1 MVSGLLSSDCAAR
14 LRGFAD
20 STSVCWQ
27 RTGRN
32 PLRPPPDRVRGRLC
46 GPFLRPAATAYGARL
61 ARILRARAKSKCNSQ
76 SQSPSSACGTFS
88 RCAGEGRS
96 RAEAKR
102 HLQACGN
109 LLRFG
114 CAGGAVN
121 GAPMQW
127 RSGGD
132 KARRACPGLDP
143 GVARRD
149 ASQLAASPGMDC
161 QPTPE
166 PLRGVAG
173 QDARRPLHRGGLSLG
188 YFSLATQRE
197 VTRSPKASESFA
209 SKGQA
214 ERRATL
220 HEEEKKQ
227 SHWVPART
235 KSGQS

>member
-1 MVSGLLSSDCAAR
+1 MVSGLLPCDFAAG

-46 GPFLRPAATAYGARL
+46 GPFLRPAATAYGARV
-61 ARILRARAKSKCNSQ
+61 ARILRARATANAKQ

-88 RCAGEGRS
+88 RRAGEGSANDRTG
-96 RAEAKR
+96 ANANANANTKL
-102 HLQACGN
+102 HGCGKS
-109 LLRFG
+109 LRLG
-114 CAGGAVN
+114 CAGCAVT

-132 KARRACPGLDP
+132 KARR
-143 GVARRD
+143 VARRD
-149 ASQLAASPGMDC
+149 ASQLAASPWMDW

-173 QDARRPLHRGGLSLG
+173 QDARRPLHRGGLLLTPDSCPSPFGPATPFALLLQRSG
-188 YFSLATQRE
+188 YFLLATQE
-197 VTRSPKASESFA
+197 KVTRSPQASESF
-209 SKGQA
+209 
-214 ERRATL
+214 RF
-220 HEEEKKQ
+220 
-227 SHWVPART
+227 
-235 KSGQS
+235 